1 MHFNFEENNKDFHF
15 WWDINNEAIRALLKD
30 IIDARALN
38 EIFKMTINTSEFCI
52 YNTDDKIVA
61 NLDIFDFPTLYFTL
75 VRVRRIKG
83 YKKEANNIKKIMENA
98 HATKLKDIL
107 KFIFEKVGL
116 VVDKYSTKIYTDI
129 KKDEIAYNATKI
141 ILKHLLN
148 LIEKNIKGIKFQID
162 TEFLH
167 DFRVAVRRTRTA
179 LSLLKGVFKE
189 ESAVPFNKAF
199 AEITNRTN
207 RARDLDIQYLYLIK
221 LKFDMPEE
229 LMPGLVLLI
238 DHLNNLRI
246 KEYSKLSKFLTTQKF
261 NNTINKW
268 KKFLEID
275 NIEHSGEN
283 GLKPVVKI
291 APCFIYKALRRVEK
305 KYQVVVKDFNP
316 INLHKMRI
324 SCKKLRYVLEF
335 FSPLYDES
343 IYEKAIEALKTLQD
357 ALGLY
362 QDVEVQKKMFLEI
375 IDGLS
380 KIESITTDVFMTTG
394 YLLRLL
400 DERQQSSETN
410 FIEYFDNFIDL
421 INSKKFRKVLS
432 F

>member
-1 MHFNFEENNKDFHF
+1 LHFNFEENNKDFHF

>member
-375 IDGLS
+375 TDGLS

>member
-98 HATKLKDIL
+98 HAIKLKDIL

>member
-291 APCFIYKALRRVEK
+291 APCFIYKALKRVEK
-305 KYQVVVKDFNP
+305 KYQIVVKDFNP